1 MSFRLRKRN
10 HRGGRRAAPVRVAG
24 HSLGR
29 TDAALRRGSSSRAVS
44 GRALPRLGSVL
55 LALVVVALLT
65 VGLHVLFQ

>member
-1 MSFRLRKRN
+1 
-10 HRGGRRAAPVRVAG
+10 
-24 HSLGR
+24 
-29 TDAALRRGSSSRAVS
+29 VS